1 MFWGLARTADY
12 KFEVYKIVNE
22 ISVWLAQDHIDF
34 IFKQIKQT
42 VPEKMAIEE
51 FQCLSEL
58 GKYSKDVSFKR
69 SVTDFFWE
77 IICNADNY
85 KEELVNNCITKF
97 CEMVKYWDI
106 SIKHEF
112 FIGLT
117 KNLEQN
123 KSSIST
129 LKLFKNLIKD

>member
-1 MFWGLARTADY
+1 MYLG
-12 KFEVYKIVNE
+12 
-22 ISVWLAQDHIDF
+22 
-34 IFKQIKQT
+34 
-42 VPEKMAIEE
+42 
-51 FQCLSEL
+51 LSEL
-58 GKYSKDVSFKR
+58 GKYSKDASFKR

>member
-1 MFWGLARTADY
+1 M
-12 KFEVYKIVNE
+12 
-22 ISVWLAQDHIDF
+22 
-34 IFKQIKQT
+34 
-42 VPEKMAIEE
+42 
-51 FQCLSEL
+51 
-58 GKYSKDVSFKR
+58 
-69 SVTDFFWE
+69 
-77 IICNADNY
+77 
-85 KEELVNNCITKF
+85 NNCITKF